1 MRFIKNINKDPKKND
16 FSKQE
21 LIINVN
27 EGSLFFKS
35 DKGLHKSLSVNEDN
49 ELVYLKGTI
58 NIPNNII
65 TSQITAS
72 SLYISSSDSYGSIR
86 PITIGKGATPG
97 GSTGGSISSR
107 GSSTGGWANYACKF
121 LGGVSLT
128 DHGGF
133 YGYGVQDTF
142 YRWGVAPRYDN
153 HNGLHVVSDG
163 NNATE
168 VKVGIGTYSPT
179 DTLHVAGGMFIS
191 GAIIPAGS
199 GSHDLGS
206 STNPWR
212 DLHILSSSIKFYDS
226 VGSVGSISFEKGI
239 GIRVQGED
247 VGEDQEVLQSSLNLL
262 NITASGDISAS
273 GNLITTHVTASGNI
287 SSSGNIY
294 VNGVYTSGAYRL
306 IDAGGTF
313 RHIITN
319 GSDDLRIEVGNVN
332 MTSGMSLIG
341 NVTASGNISSSGN
354 IIASGDL
361 YGTKAYITTLQSNT
375 DITYTADADG
385 DEVGQHIFKDR
396 ATVIATIDETG
407 ADFISHITASG
418 NISASGNIY
427 GRQFEQIETN
437 FSANIGAQTGDFV
450 FLPWTDTDT
459 EKDYA
464 NAANKFVNRA
474 VVAPGRPVKSVMR
487 GGANTSLATA
497 GAATEY
503 TMSVWRQDGSDP
515 GGSMAGTD
523 LISVMEVYAASTNLN
538 REHVTFDWRNP
549 NSGSAADVEYG
560 DRVWMGLET
569 TNGNAA
575 YIITHIWEWDYGDIL
590 G

>member
-1 MRFIKNINKDPKKND
+1 
-16 FSKQE
+16 
-21 LIINVN
+21 
-27 EGSLFFKS
+27 
-35 DKGLHKSLSVNEDN
+35 
-49 ELVYLKGTI
+49 
-58 NIPNNII
+58 
-65 TSQITAS
+65 
-72 SLYISSSDSYGSIR
+72 
-86 PITIGKGATPG
+86 
-97 GSTGGSISSR
+97 
-107 GSSTGGWANYACKF
+107 
-121 LGGVSLT
+121 
-128 DHGGF
+128 
-133 YGYGVQDTF
+133 
-142 YRWGVAPRYDN
+142 
-153 HNGLHVVSDG
+153 
-163 NNATE
+163 
-168 VKVGIGTYSPT
+168 
-179 DTLHVAGGMFIS
+179 MFIS

-341 NVTASGNISSSGN
+341 NV
-354 IIASGDL
+354 
-361 YGTKAYITTLQSNT
+361 
-375 DITYTADADG
+375 
-385 DEVGQHIFKDR
+385 
-396 ATVIATIDETG
+396 
-407 ADFISHITASG
+407 TASG